1 MRLRQVLRSWAGELA
16 GVAAV
21 ALVLLALNL
30 AGLGAV
36 VENRF
41 LTGVLAGSVTFFVVA
56 FLVNFYLD

>member
-1 MRLRQVLRSWAGELA
+1 MRIRQLLHRWAGEIA
-16 GVAAV
+16 GVVAVAAV
-21 ALVLLALNL
+21 LVALNL

-41 LTGVLAGSVTFFVVA
+41 LTGVLAGAVTFFVVA